1 MRTASKS
8 LQIIALATCFTVHFA
23 TNGHLGVSGVRR
35 ALQMIS
41 GTSVQMLMADI
52 AHAADAAPLAC

>member
-8 LQIIALATCFTVHFA
+8 LQIIALATCFAVHFT

-41 GTSVQMLMADI
+41 GASVQMLAADT
-52 AHAADAAPLAC
+52 AQAADAAPFAC

>member
-8 LQIIALATCFTVHFA
+8 LQIIALATCFAVHFA

-41 GTSVQMLMADI
+41 GTAVQMVTADAI
-52 AHAADAAPLAC
+52 RAADAAPFAC